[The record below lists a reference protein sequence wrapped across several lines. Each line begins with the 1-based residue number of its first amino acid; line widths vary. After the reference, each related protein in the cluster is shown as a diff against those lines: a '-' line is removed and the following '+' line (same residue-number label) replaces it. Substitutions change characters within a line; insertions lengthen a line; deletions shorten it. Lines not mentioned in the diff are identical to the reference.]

1 MKLKK
6 RSTFSKGFSLAEI
19 LIAIIILIVAISSIL
34 MTYIACFVLIDTVK
48 NVNIATTA
56 AQGVIEEMRSTPFTQ
71 IYDNYN
77 GLVFTLNDIPQ
88 SRGIVYVNDTNPEL
102 LEVTVSICWKHRN
115 RVIGEDSD
123 LDGVLDSGEDTTSN
137 GIRDSPVTL
146 TTKIANR

>member
-1 MKLKK
+1 
-6 RSTFSKGFSLAEI
+6 
-19 LIAIIILIVAISSIL
+19 

-102 LEVTVSICWKHRN
+102 LEATVSICWKHRN

-123 LDGVLDSGEDTTSN
+123 LDGVLDFGEDTNSN
-137 GIRDSPVTL
+137 GIIDSPVTL

>member
-123 LDGVLDSGEDTTSN
+123 LDGVLDFGEDTNSN
-137 GIRDSPVTL
+137 GIIDSPVTL

>member
-1 MKLKK
+1 MKLNK

-56 AQGVIEEMRSTPFTQ
+56 AQGLIEEMRSTPFTQ

-88 SRGIVYVNDTNPEL
+88 SRGIIYVDDTNPEL
-102 LEVTVSICWKHRN
+102 LQVTVSVCWKHRN
-115 RVIGEDSD
+115 RVIGEDRD
-123 LDGVLDSGEDTTSN
+123 LDGVLDSGEDANSN
-137 GIRDSPVTL
+137 GIIDSPVQLKTR
-146 TTKIANR
+146 IANR